1 MSTARLSLP
10 MQDGPPSSKTMKI
23 LVTYDGSASS
33 QAAIQDLARAGLPAS
48 AQALVLTVAD
58 VFIPPESENGVPG
71 LPKEIE
77 AAIALAHEQ
86 SAKAVE
92 AARRMAEETCE
103 QVRTMFPGWT
113 VQSEAVAGAPGW
125 SIILQAQEWGATLV
139 VIGSH
144 GQSAASRVLLGSV
157 SNQVLHHVHC
167 SVRIGR
173 YSVRE
178 SERPV
183 RLIVGVDGSEDAE
196 RAVKAVAA
204 RQWPRGSEA
213 RVIAAID
220 NRMSVVFAPL
230 IPGLGRWVDQG
241 DRDARAWVQRMAES
255 AAATVRQS
263 GLDVSALTLDGDAK
277 EVLLR
282 EAESWQAD
290 CIFLGARG
298 LGALERFLL
307 GSISSAVAERA
318 TCSVEIV
325 RV

>member
-1 MSTARLSLP
+1 
-10 MQDGPPSSKTMKI
+10 MKI
-23 LVTYDGSASS
+23 LIAYDGSASS

-58 VFIPPESENGVPG
+58 VFIPPESGNGVPA
-71 LPKEIE
+71 LPQEIE
-77 AAIALAHEQ
+77 AAIARAHEQ

-92 AARRMAEETCE
+92 AARRMAEEACE
-103 QVRTMFPGWT
+103 QVRAIFPGWT
-113 VQSEAVAGAPGW
+113 VQGKAMAGAPGW
-125 SIILQAQEWGATLV
+125 SIILQAQEWGASLV
-139 VIGSH
+139 IVGAR
-144 GQSAASRVLLGSV
+144 GRSAASRLLLGSV

-178 SERPV
+178 SERSA

-196 RAVKAVAA
+196 RAVKAVGE
-204 RQWPRGSEA
+204 RQWPLGSEA

-230 IPGLGRWVDQG
+230 LPGLGRWVDQD
-241 DRDARAWVQRMAES
+241 DRDARAWIQRMAES
-255 AAATVRQS
+255 AAATVHQS
-263 GLDVSALTLDGDAK
+263 GLDVTALTLDGDPK

-298 LGALERFLL
+298 LGALERLLL
-307 GSISSAVAERA
+307 GSISSTVAERA

>member
-1 MSTARLSLP
+1 
-10 MQDGPPSSKTMKI
+10 MKI
-23 LVTYDGSASS
+23 LIGYDGSASS

-48 AQALVLTVAD
+48 VQVLVLTVAD
-58 VFIPPESENGVPG
+58 VFIPPKSKNGAPT

-77 AAIALAHEQ
+77 AAIVRAHEQ
-86 SAKAVE
+86 SSKDVE
-92 AARRMAEETCE
+92 TARHLAEETSE
-103 QVRTMFPGWT
+103 QIRAMFPGWT

-125 SIILQAQEWGATLV
+125 SIILQAQEWNATLV
-139 VIGSH
+139 VVGSR
-144 GQSAASRVLLGSV
+144 GQSVTSRLLLGSV
-157 SNQVLHHVHC
+157 SNQVLHNVSC

-173 YSVRE
+173 YSVRA

-204 RQWPRGSEA
+204 RQWLQGSEA

-220 NRMSVVFAPL
+220 NRMSAVFAPL
-230 IPGLGRWVDQG
+230 LSGPGRWVEQG
-241 DRDARAWVQRMAES
+241 DHDARAWVQRMAES
-255 AAATVRQS
+255 AAATLRQS
-263 GLDVSALTLDGDAK
+263 GLDVSARTLDGDPK

-282 EAESWQAD
+282 EAEAWQAD
-290 CIFLGARG
+290 CIFVGARG
-298 LGALERFLL
+298 LGALERLLL

-325 RV
+325 RA

>member
-1 MSTARLSLP
+1 M
-10 MQDGPPSSKTMKI
+10 MKI
-23 LVTYDGSASS
+23 LIAYDGSASS

-58 VFIPPESENGVPG
+58 VFIPPESKNGMPA

-77 AAIALAHEQ
+77 EAIARAHAQ
-86 SAKAVE
+86 SADAVE
-92 AARRMAEETCE
+92 AARNMAEEICA
-103 QVRTMFPGWT
+103 QVRAMFPGWT
-113 VQSEAVAGAPGW
+113 VQAEAVAGAPGW
-125 SIILQAQEWGATLV
+125 AIILRAQKWGATLV
-139 VIGSH
+139 VVGSR
-144 GQSAASRVLLGSV
+144 GQSAASRLLLGSV

-173 YSVRE
+173 DSVRE
-178 SERPV
+178 GERPI

-196 RAVKAVAA
+196 RAVKAVAR
-204 RQWPRGSEA
+204 RQWPPGNEA
-213 RVIAAID
+213 RVIAALD
-220 NRMSVVFAPL
+220 NRLSVVFAPL

-241 DRDARAWVQRMAES
+241 DRDVRAWIHRMAES

-263 GLDVSALTLDGDAK
+263 GLDVSAQTIDGDPK

-298 LGALERFLL
+298 LGALERLLL